1 MEKNIIVVTDND
13 LDKVYPKYTILIK
26 EDKFAI
32 CNGVKKVSEYK
43 FVPIFNAIEKA
54 DPHIEVEVSAETGT
68 LDAKYYKDNRLDTNI
83 DQNTYIEHFIPNSN
97 MVKVYNHSGDHVGYF
112 PSKYINGDSNITNG
126 FAPGIGIRGK

>member
-1 MEKNIIVVTDND
+1 MEKNIIVVTDFD

-32 CNGVKKVSEYK
+32 SNGVDRVCKYNFVSL
-43 FVPIFNAIEKA
+43 FDAIEKA
-54 DPHIEVEVSAETGT
+54 DPRIEVSAETGT
-68 LDAKYYKDNRLDTNI
+68 LDAKYYKDNILDTNI
-83 DQNTYIEHFIPNSN
+83 DQNVYIAHFIPNNN
-97 MVKVYNHSGDHVGYF
+97 MVKVYNYFGDHVGYF

>member
-1 MEKNIIVVTDND
+1 MEKNIIVVTDFD

-32 CNGVKKVSEYK
+32 SNGVDRVCKYN
-43 FVPIFNAIEKA
+43 FVPLFDAIEKT
-54 DPHIEVEVSAETGT
+54 DPRIEVSAETGT

-83 DQNTYIEHFIPNSN
+83 DQNTYIAHFIPNSN

>member
-32 CNGVKKVSEYK
+32 SNGVDRVCKYNFVSL
-43 FVPIFNAIEKA
+43 FDAIEKA
-54 DPHIEVEVSAETGT
+54 DPRIEVSAETGT

-83 DQNTYIEHFIPNSN
+83 DQNTYIAHFIPNSN
-97 MVKVYNHSGDHVGYF
+97 LVKVYNHSGDHVGYF
-112 PSKYINGDSNITNG
+112 PSKYINGDSNITNV

>member
-68 LDAKYYKDNRLDTNI
+68 LDAKYYKDNRLDANI
-83 DQNTYIEHFIPNSN
+83 DQNTYIAHFIPNSN
-97 MVKVYNHSGDHVGYF
+97 MVKVYNQSGDHVGYF

-126 FAPGIGIRGK
+126 FVPGIGIRSK